1 MRVPGGDIMDS
12 VRNKKPNSE
21 NLYYIESNYLKI
33 ARYKDRLFH
42 PNLRKLHG
50 GVSEL
55 SRH

>member
-33 ARYKDRLFH
+33 ARYKDRLLH